1 VAALQSSPSAS
12 PAAFA
17 ASAAADATDDYPIP
31 HRMIITTCT
40 AEQILAAAKD
50 FAPIYYQ
57 RYIID
62 KHNKPPEVQQAAI
75 DSAHYFYALSPAD
88 RRAYSEQMATN
99 FADPMTTAWPNWA
112 KIFFNNK
119 GVAAKESQAG
129 QSTREGAAREPAAQY
144 GNPHGAPRSCRRDRH
159 IDPGPSVGNRQLSDR
174 GVETVTDCSPNCCHR
189 CGGVQPVELF
199 LRGPRDDGGHSA

>member
-1 VAALQSSPSAS
+1 MNGMRQHRLISVLRGGVAFIALGISG
-12 PAAFA
+12 AAFA

-40 AEQILAAAKD
+40 TEQILAAAKD
-50 FAPIYYQ
+50 FAPIYYR

-99 FADPMTTAWPNWA
+99 FADPMTKAWPNWA

-119 GVAAKESQAG
+119 GVAAKETDNCANYPPDD
-129 QSTREGAAREPAAQY
+129 A
-144 GNPHGAPRSCRRDRH
+144 
-159 IDPGPSVGNRQLSDR
+159 SVW
-174 GVETVTDCSPNCCHR
+174 
-189 CGGVQPVELF
+189 
-199 LRGPRDDGGHSA
+199 DG